1 MWLFRGLDPNVGEGG
16 REDRPWP
23 HRHQGG
29 SFQTRAKRPLRGRMR
44 ISQGWPGGEGL
55 KWIFNGMG
63 GKGVFKKIQTQKV
76 FFCFVSQFEKM
87 RHEAC
92 VEMGSKT
99 HLRSLDL
106 WFWPLE
112 ALVLILVP
120 IPCWPPIAQTCYT
133 FPLLTE
139 SIAQDRVWQK
149 SILETMRCRVN
160 VRIRSTLLHLFLA
173 KGEFHRVKETM
184 VFKQFSTLLNYQI
197 WLSDFSGGKGGTCF
211 GHCCPGQR
219 RCHQDGR
226 TDWCCHCGPR
236 MGSGIALV
244 RIPSHPPQERCQNSE
259 YIWIR
264 SCVSLYV
271 EACMLKLG
279 TIPKL
284 VEANCKTQEANCEY
298 LLHEYEKIHTADY

>member
-1 MWLFRGLDPNVGEGG
+1 MMNV
-16 REDRPWP
+16 
-23 HRHQGG
+23 
-29 SFQTRAKRPLRGRMR
+29 
-44 ISQGWPGGEGL
+44 
-55 KWIFNGMG
+55 
-63 GKGVFKKIQTQKV
+63 
-76 FFCFVSQFEKM
+76 FCPRQFEKM

-160 VRIRSTLLHLFLA
+160 VRIRSRLLHLFLFVWVNFIVWR
-173 KGEFHRVKETM
+173 KPW
-184 VFKQFSTLLNYQI
+184 FSYNFPHCWITKFGFQI
-197 WLSDFSGGKGGTCF
+197 FSGGKGGTCF

-244 RIPSHPPQERCQNSE
+244 GIPSHPPQERCQNSE

-279 TIPKL
+279 TITKL
-284 VEANCKTQEANCEY
+284 VEANCKTQEANCEW
-298 LLHEYEKIHTADY
+298 LLHEYEKNHTADYWCPWPLVSK